1 MESGPRLSSRLRIF
15 FDARS
20 IGAFN
25 CVSVSGGEQSR
36 YHSRSWLNQEGGIL
50 SRELFSS
57 SVIFFVCFEIVDL
70 LFTIAGIDINKLT
83 ITPNANV
90 DISTK
95 AKEPSNFQIRKV
107 TPTGIGFCNA
117 KMTVKMASPNA
128 TISNNCIARSSFEGT
143 ASILSNFCDRDN
155 SSKDLIH
162 DAPALKPPTQQHGP
176 NAIECFEI
184 SNHCSI
190 VDRVFI

>member
-1 MESGPRLSSRLRIF
+1 
-15 FDARS
+15 
-20 IGAFN
+20 
-25 CVSVSGGEQSR
+25 VSGGQQSS

-128 TISNNCIARSSFEGT
+128 RISNNCIARSSFRGPPSCPIFVIVT
-143 ASILSNFCDRDN
+143 I
-155 SSKDLIH
+155 
-162 DAPALKPPTQQHGP
+162 APRTSFMMRTLYNRRTQHGP
-176 NAIECFEI
+176 TKNEAKRYAVQIAQEWI
-184 SNHCSI
+184 DKNQK
-190 VDRVFI
+190 R